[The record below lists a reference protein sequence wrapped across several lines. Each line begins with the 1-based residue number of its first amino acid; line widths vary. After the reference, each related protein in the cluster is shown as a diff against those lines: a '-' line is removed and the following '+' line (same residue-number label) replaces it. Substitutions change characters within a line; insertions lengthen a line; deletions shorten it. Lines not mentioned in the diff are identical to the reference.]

1 MNHEFQDPMDTG
13 LLQLERELRS
23 LTPASAPRHL
33 EDVLTAAIS
42 DSQSET
48 AQTLDPIR
56 RNQSAP
62 GHFPWRRM
70 AVPAAAAAAVVFAI
84 PPATQPKSSANSP
97 APARSTTAATTAPAI
112 NWVPMPARRE
122 FRILNDQGFLI
133 LSEATPML
141 EYQVEQTEHREWRN
155 PRDNSLIRMTIP
167 RQQRVL
173 LPAAYR

>member
-1 MNHEFQDPMDTG
+1 MNHEFQDPMDAG

-23 LTPASAPRHL
+23 LSPAATPRLLEESLAAAMAADAAPQAVDGRPHSP
-33 EDVLTAAIS
+33 A
-42 DSQSET
+42 
-48 AQTLDPIR
+48 
-56 RNQSAP
+56 AP

-84 PPATQPKSSANSP
+84 PPSSQPKSAGSAP
-97 APARSTTAATTAPAI
+97 APSRSATAATTPAI

-122 FRILNDQGFLI
+122 FRILNDQGALI

-141 EYQVEQTEHREWRN
+141 EYQIEQTEHREWRN